1 MVTAHQVTIV
11 ILAEWN
17 VCCYSLSFSHSW
29 ELAWIRRKNP
39 RSLSILFAHKFL
51 AAATLV
57 SSEQRMYFSVPCFS
71 ALYNVV
77 LVTGNVLH
85 LFSILHLMKTSI
97 VYIKVIP
104 IQLPESHSNITSQET
119 FPKTPESARA
129 FHNLISSTL
138 NFLGEFISKLLG
150 TVSSI

>member
-1 MVTAHQVTIV
+1 MKCLLLFIV
-11 ILAEWN
+11 FI
-17 VCCYSLSFSHSW
+17 SLLSW
-29 ELAWIRRKNP
+29 PGLGGKNP
-39 RSLSILFAHKFL
+39 RSLSILFSHKFL
-51 AAATLV
+51 AAASLV
-57 SSEQRMYFSVPCFS
+57 SSEQQMYFSVPCLS

-104 IQLPESHSNITSQET
+104 IQLPESHSNITSGKLSLRLQSR
-119 FPKTPESARA
+119 PGA